1 MILYRSIF
9 LGGHCKSCLNGEARV
24 YLFGFVYRH
33 DLVLYMCIKLQVH
46 TYDSILTETHG
57 ENEKS
62 WFSRLNDASMLRKL
76 CRLVTRKL
84 GSYIRL
90 EASKEEENKGA
101 EGHRFFGAR
110 VVFYGWL
117 SESMKSIQSAFWYP
131 VRKILVC
138 YVCLSFCSPL
148 NISILGI
155 PNVWLKKTVTCET
168 RTIEESRGQGVQHVQ

>member
-1 MILYRSIF
+1 MLNYQRVHRSLKKNTIKQKTIEKEKTRLILYRSIF

-24 YLFGFVYRH
+24 YLFGIVYRH

-90 EASKEEENKGA
+90 EASKEEENKDGKEQKEQKA
-101 EGHRFFGAR
+101 IDFLVHGWFFTG
-110 VVFYGWL
+110 G
-117 SESMKSIQSAFWYP
+117 
-131 VRKILVC
+131 
-138 YVCLSFCSPL
+138 
-148 NISILGI
+148 
-155 PNVWLKKTVTCET
+155 
-168 RTIEESRGQGVQHVQ
+168 